1 MFRNRGNKKQSYFN
15 TMTDITS
22 MIAEAACLFRENV
35 DTLKERETY
44 SKKIKMLESK
54 GDEYTE
60 LLISQLNKE
69 YFAPMDRE
77 DIFQLVTKLDDIMD
91 GIEACAARCVYID
104 ESTPA
109 LVRFADILVEVCK
122 YLQDAFTSLNNREF
136 ETLHVIGIEINS
148 LETEADILLRETL
161 SELFSNPRDVVYVI
175 KMKDIYERLERTT
188 DAAEDIADVFESMI
202 IKYA

>member
-1 MFRNRGNKKQSYFN
+1 MFKNRGKKKQSYFK
-15 TMTDITS
+15 TMTDITT
-22 MIAEAACLFRENV
+22 MIAEAAHLFRENV
-35 DTLKERETY
+35 ETLEERETY
-44 SKKIKMLESK
+44 GKKIKMLESK

-60 LLISQLNKE
+60 LLITQLNKE

-91 GIEACAARCVYID
+91 GLEACAARCVYID

-109 LVRFADILVEVCK
+109 LVKFADILVEICK
-122 YLQDAFTSLNNREF
+122 YLQDAFISLNNRKF
-136 ETLHVIGIEINS
+136 EALHRISIEINS
-148 LETEADILLRETL
+148 LETEADVLLRETL
-161 SELFSNPRDVVYVI
+161 SQLFADPQDVVFVI
-175 KMKDIYERLERTT
+175 KMKDIYERLEKTT